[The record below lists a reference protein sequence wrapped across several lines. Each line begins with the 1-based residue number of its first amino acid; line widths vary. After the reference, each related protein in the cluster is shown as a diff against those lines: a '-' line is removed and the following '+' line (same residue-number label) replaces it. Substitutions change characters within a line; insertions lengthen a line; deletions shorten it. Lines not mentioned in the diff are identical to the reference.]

1 MGGAPDTGMMV
12 SPAVSGGSP
21 STQTLLSQ
29 DVTAKSPSQKAKT
42 RAAELSVA

>member
-1 MGGAPDTGMMV
+1 VGGAADTGMMV